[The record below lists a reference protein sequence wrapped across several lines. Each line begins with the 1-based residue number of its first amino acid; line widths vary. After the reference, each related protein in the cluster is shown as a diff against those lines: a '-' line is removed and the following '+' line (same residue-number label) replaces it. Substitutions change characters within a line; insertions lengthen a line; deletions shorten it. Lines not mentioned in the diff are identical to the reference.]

1 MKTDKIKSKSMKS
14 PYQAKP
20 LNKIKVKSKIKSKA
34 KDPKKKL
41 GMGLSSLLSKD
52 QELASIIKS
61 KVENEV
67 KGSSFKIQQ
76 PKLSN
81 KDGERKPIINLK
93 PNINMRLRNHG
104 NNNLPTT
111 LPIQQLVSGKF
122 QPRKRF
128 EQTELEELADS
139 IRNNGV
145 LQPILVRP
153 LTEKSSTYEIIAG
166 ERRWRASQL
175 AKLHEVPVIVRNF
188 SDETSIGVAMI
199 ENLQRT
205 DLNLIE
211 EAEGYRTMMN
221 VFQYTQEKLSSQL
234 GKSRS
239 HIANVLRVLSLSQNV
254 KKHILNGEISFG
266 HARAL
271 VTLNDEQALEATEQ
285 VIQNQLNVRQ
295 TEKLVNSMRK
305 SNQNRQNGLN
315 ENQKLENKNSNIE
328 HLERELTNL
337 LGLKVIVSHKSNNT
351 GNLAIYYKNLDQI
364 QPVIDK
370 LKWRPK

>member
-295 TEKLVNSMRK
+295 TEKLVNSIRK

-351 GNLAIYYKNLDQI
+351 GNLAIYYKTLDQI